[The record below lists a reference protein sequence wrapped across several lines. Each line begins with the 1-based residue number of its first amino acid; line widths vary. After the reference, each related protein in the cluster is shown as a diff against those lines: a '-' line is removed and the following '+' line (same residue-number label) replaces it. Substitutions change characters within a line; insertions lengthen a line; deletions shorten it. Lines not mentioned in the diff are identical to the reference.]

1 MSVARKRSY
10 DKAYSDLAADLVGLR
25 THEEPPEELFH
36 YTSAGGLLEIVQ
48 SNQIW
53 ATNLEFMNDFLEVKY
68 AKELFMEV
76 VQRERRASRN
86 KLVVRFLDDT
96 ASTLD
101 PFTNL
106 FSFYA
111 ISFCADGGDRL
122 SQWRAYATEGT
133 GYSIGFRTGEL
144 INAIGKYKPET
155 GEEQMDL
162 IEVVYRREQ
171 QQAVVQDAVRKICR
185 YIEEHLA
192 RDDARK
198 GRRALQALP
207 NLLCVHLF
215 PYVFSFKAAGFEE
228 EREWR
233 LVTWIPSAMESKKV
247 KFRASANFTIPY
259 LSLDL
264 SVTGR
269 GDEEKL
275 PISRIIQ
282 GPRVEAEVGMKSL
295 ELLVKKYGYTAT
307 EVVPSK
313 IPFRYLT

>member
-1 MSVARKRSY
+1 MAKNRPY
-10 DKAYSDLAADLVGLR
+10 DKAYSDLAADLVSSR

-76 VQRERRASRN
+76 VQRERKATRS
-86 KLVVRFLDDT
+86 KLVMHFLDDT
-96 ASTLD
+96 ARMLD
-101 PFTNL
+101 PFTSL

-122 SQWRAYATEGT
+122 SQWRAYASEGT

-144 INAIGKYKPET
+144 IDAIGKYKPEA
-155 GEEQMDL
+155 GEEQMEL
-162 IEVVYRREQ
+162 IEVVYRREE
-171 QQAVVQDAVRKICR
+171 QQAVVQGAVRRICN

-192 RDDARK
+192 KLNARRS
-198 GRRALQALP
+198 RRALKELP

-215 PYVFSFKAAGFEE
+215 PYVFSFKASGFEE

-233 LVTWIPSAMESKKV
+233 LVTWVPSSIESKKV

-264 SVTGR
+264 SVRGK

-295 ELLVKKYGYTAT
+295 ELLIKKYGYSET

-313 IPFRYLT
+313 IPFRYVT